1 MVHHGA
7 ALRALTKDDAL
18 VAGLKRDYRTS
29 DLPLRW
35 RGMLEYAEKLT
46 LRPWDMSDADLGP
59 LRAEGLTDRDIVD
72 LNQVVSYFNY
82 VNRIADGLGVDL
94 EPEYEAEDR

>member
-1 MVHHGA
+1 MG
-7 ALRALTKDDAL
+7 
-18 VAGLKRDYRTS
+18 
-29 DLPLRW
+29 P
-35 RGMLEYAEKLT
+35 
-46 LRPWDMSDADLGP
+46 ADLDP

-82 VNRIADGLGVDL
+82 VNRIADGLGVHL

>member
-1 MVHHGA
+1 MELPA
-7 ALRALTKDDAL
+7 RLRTLL
-18 VAGLKRDYRTS
+18 V
-29 DLPLRW
+29 
-35 RGMLEYAEKLT
+35 YADKLT
-46 LRPWDMSDADLGP
+46 VRPREMAEADLEP

-82 VNRIADGLGVDL
+82 VNRIADGLGVQL